1 MFREPLLTVQE
12 VADRMKVTPR
22 TVGDWI
28 RHDKLR
34 AIKVGRDW
42 RVSVKDLESFAN
54 AHANIP
60 SRGGAPEGAAG
71 SASGGTTTGGGG
83 ATGGGGGSGSN
94 GGNRPH

>member
-42 RVSVKDLESFAN
+42 RVSVKDLETFAN

-60 SRGGAPEGAAG
+60 NRTGGAAE
-71 SASGGTTTGGGG
+71 
-83 ATGGGGGSGSN
+83 SGSEPRAPGN
-94 GGNRPH
+94 GASRSDM

>member
-42 RVSVKDLESFAN
+42 RVSVKDLEAFAN

-60 SRGGAPEGAAG
+60 SRGGN
-71 SASGGTTTGGGG
+71 GGGDSG
-83 ATGGGGGSGSN
+83 ESGNGGGLFS
-94 GGNRPH
+94 R

>member
-42 RVSVKDLESFAN
+42 RVSVKDLEAFADQ
-54 AHANIP
+54 HANIP
-60 SRGGAPEGAAG
+60 SSRHMGRDRGSTSSGQ
-71 SASGGTTTGGGG
+71 ASQG
-83 ATGGGGGSGSN
+83 
-94 GGNRPH
+94 

>member
-1 MFREPLLTVQE
+1 MFREPLMTVQE

-28 RHDKLR
+28 RHSKLR

-42 RVSVKDLESFAN
+42 RVSVTDLEAFAD

-60 SRGGAPEGAAG
+60 TGKGRGMNGNGHRPAD
-71 SASGGTTTGGGG
+71 
-83 ATGGGGGSGSN
+83 GGSPYSE
-94 GGNRPH
+94 P

>member
-60 SRGGAPEGAAG
+60 SRFGG
-71 SASGGTTTGGGG
+71 GGGGGG
-83 ATGGGGGSGSN
+83 AGDTVEGHGNGSDDSSRRN
-94 GGNRPH
+94 

>member
-1 MFREPLLTVQE
+1 MFRAPMMTVNE

-28 RHDKLR
+28 RHGKLR

-42 RVSVKDLESFAN
+42 RIAVRDLEAFAD

-60 SRGGAPEGAAG
+60 ATPRPEQD
-71 SASGGTTTGGGG
+71 TTQP
-83 ATGGGGGSGSN
+83 S
-94 GGNRPH
+94 

>member
-1 MFREPLLTVQE
+1 MFRAPMLTVHE

-28 RHDKLR
+28 RSGKLR

-42 RVSVKDLESFAN
+42 RIAVRDLEAFAD

-60 SRGGAPEGAAG
+60 APQSLEHDAH
-71 SASGGTTTGGGG
+71 
-83 ATGGGGGSGSN
+83 
-94 GGNRPH
+94 R

>member
-1 MFREPLLTVQE
+1 MFREPLMTVQE

-28 RHDKLR
+28 RHSKLR

-42 RVSVKDLESFAN
+42 RVSVSDLETFAD

-60 SRGGAPEGAAG
+60 LGKAKRM
-71 SASGGTTTGGGG
+71 
-83 ATGGGGGSGSN
+83 N
-94 GGNRPH
+94 GGDQNGQDHGHPPSDP

>member
-42 RVSVKDLESFAN
+42 RVSVKDLEAFAN

-60 SRGGAPEGAAG
+60 ARMGTGNGESSEGSDAGGLP
-71 SASGGTTTGGGG
+71 
-83 ATGGGGGSGSN
+83 
-94 GGNRPH
+94 

>member
-42 RVSVKDLESFAN
+42 RVSVKDLETFAN

-60 SRGGAPEGAAG
+60 NR
-71 SASGGTTTGGGG
+71 
-83 ATGGGGGSGSN
+83 N
-94 GGNRPH
+94 GGVETGAERRTPGNGGPRSDL

>member
-42 RVSVKDLESFAN
+42 RVSVKDLEAFAN

-60 SRGGAPEGAAG
+60 SRF
-71 SASGGTTTGGGG
+71 
-83 ATGGGGGSGSN
+83 GGGGGSGGGGDGAEGQGN
-94 GGNRPH
+94 GSHGSGRLS

>member
-42 RVSVKDLESFAN
+42 RVSVKDLETFAN

-60 SRGGAPEGAAG
+60 TRNGGVE
-71 SASGGTTTGGGG
+71 TTTDRRSSGN
-83 ATGGGGGSGSN
+83 GGSRSEL
-94 GGNRPH
+94 

>member
-60 SRGGAPEGAAG
+60 NRNG
-71 SASGGTTTGGGG
+71 SVDMSAERRPPG
-83 ATGGGGGSGSN
+83 N
-94 GGNRPH
+94 GGPRSEV

>member
-60 SRGGAPEGAAG
+60 HRGGGVSADVMKAP
-71 SASGGTTTGGGG
+71 S
-83 ATGGGGGSGSN
+83 
-94 GGNRPH
+94 